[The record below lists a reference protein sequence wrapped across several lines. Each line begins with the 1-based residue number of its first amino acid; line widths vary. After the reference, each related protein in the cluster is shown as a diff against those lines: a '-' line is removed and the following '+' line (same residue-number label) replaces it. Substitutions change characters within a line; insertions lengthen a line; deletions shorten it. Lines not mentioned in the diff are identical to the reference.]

1 MEQGRQTSSE
11 SQPIIHGS
19 LSFFA
24 TWLNLMNTEP
34 HLSLEETPNLAI
46 KIFNYRP
53 TGRDKMR
60 SAYLYE
66 SSTGPSMP
74 LNCGI
79 FCSAKFMF

>member
-1 MEQGRQTSSE
+1 MEPPYQ
-11 SQPIIHGS
+11 
-19 LSFFA
+19 
-24 TWLNLMNTEP
+24 
-34 HLSLEETPNLAI
+34 AI
-46 KIFNYRP
+46 KIFNYSP

-60 SAYLYE
+60 WAYLYG